1 MCFFNKDNCNCSPLR
16 PNAPTGVTARY
27 VIGATGPRGPQGAQG
42 ATGATGAQGPQG
54 ERGLQD
60 ALYALGGAG
69 TIASDA
75 IIPINLNVATTN
87 STITVT
93 NNQVIVPA
101 GVYLISYGVSGA
113 VIETAG
119 NMTVTLYVGGTALSN
134 GEITEYAE
142 TTQAKS
148 LSKTIMYRATTAVT
162 LSLYNTSDSSV
173 TLGEAFLTVVRFE

>member
-1 MCFFNKDNCNCSPLR
+1 MCFFTRDNCSCR
-16 PNAPTGVTARY
+16 PNRPTAPTGVTARY
-27 VIGATGPRGPQGAQG
+27 VIGATGPRGPQG

-60 ALYALGGAG
+60 ALYALGGTG

-75 IIPINLNVATTN
+75 IIPISENTSTTN

-101 GVYLISYGVSGA
+101 GVYLISYGVSGTT
-113 VIETAG
+113 IETAG
-119 NMTVTLYVGGTALSN
+119 NMTVTLYAGGTALSN

-148 LSKTIMYRATTAVT
+148 LSKTIMYKATTAVT
-162 LSLYNTSDSSV
+162 LSLYNTSDSSI